1 MSGQGIGQILV
12 YAGALIVLGYP
23 LGMYMARV
31 YTNAGFATG
40 GWLRWLGATERG
52 FYRLIGT
59 NAPQGA
65 GLEGLRE
72 DDDRLHDPLLRAP
85 LCASSACRRTF
96 S

>member
-31 YTNAGFATG
+31 YTNEGFATG

-59 NAPQGA
+59 NGRKEQDWKGYAKTTIVFTSSSSGCST
-65 GLEGLRE
+65 R
-72 DDDRLHDPLLRAP
+72 
-85 LCASSACRRTF
+85 SSACRHTC